1 MVSVFCFEVF
11 MKRTNP
17 ADIEAARFYELQ
29 NELDERKTRK
39 ATAII
44 TLSTVFLLLIGLGI
58 LIWTLPREDLSE
70 NENRVLAD
78 LPEFSANSLLDG
90 RLSGEVSDFCSDHF
104 PFRDF
109 FVELHS
115 SSELLLQGEANGV
128 ISGKSEVLAI
138 RPDIS
143 EKHLN
148 NLFETTNAINKFT
161 EDFENMGLE
170 SVTAIAP
177 FPTEVQENSMPRLW
191 SNAHLPDMTKNI
203 KNAVS
208 LEGVLDG
215 KENVWFKTDHHWTA
229 YGAYL
234 AYVNLGDD
242 LGYTPYEPRDFSVE
256 TVSDS
261 FYGTVYSRSGLYST
275 SPDTVE
281 LWRYKD
287 DEKFYDTSFLSKKD
301 KYAVFGG
308 GNRGHLTYNSDEEKP
323 RLLIIKD
330 SYANAV
336 IPFLAR
342 HFSLEVVDPRYF
354 YGDIYE
360 IAKKC
365 DKVLFLY
372 GAASLLTDT
381 DLVRLTLK

>member
-1 MVSVFCFEVF
+1 MAKINS
-11 MKRTNP
+11 
-17 ADIEAARFYELQ
+17 ADIDAMRFHELQ
-29 NELDERKTRK
+29 TELGKGKTRK
-39 ATAII
+39 LTAII
-44 TLSTVFLLLIGLGI
+44 ALSTVFLFLLGFGI
-58 LIWTLPREDLSE
+58 LIWTLPRAEFSE
-70 NENRVLAD
+70 NENRTLASA
-78 LPEFSANSLLDG
+78 PEIDANSIING
-90 RLSGEVSDFCSDHF
+90 RFTADVADFFSDHF

-115 SSELLLQGEANGV
+115 NAELVLQGEANEVINGKNGV
-128 ISGKSEVLAI
+128 LVI
-138 RPDIS
+138 RPEIS
-143 EKHLN
+143 VKHLK
-148 NLFETTNAINKFT
+148 NLSETTNAINKFT
-161 EDFENMGLE
+161 EDFENMELE

-177 FPTEVQENSMPRLW
+177 FPIEVQEISMPKLW
-191 SNAHLPDMTKNI
+191 SNAYLPDVTKNI
-203 KNAVS
+203 KSAIS
-208 LEGVLDG
+208 LKRSLDG
-215 KENVWFKTDHHWTA
+215 KENVWYKTDHHWTT

-234 AYVNLGDD
+234 AYANLGEYF
-242 LGYTPYEPRDFSVE
+242 GYTPYEPHDFSVE
-256 TVSDS
+256 TVSES
-261 FYGTVYSRSGLYST
+261 FYGTVYSKSGLYST
-275 SPDTVE
+275 PPDTLE
-281 LWRYKD
+281 LWRYAG
-287 DEKFYDTSFLSKKD
+287 DEKFYDMSFLSKKD

-308 GNRGHLTYNSDEEKP
+308 GNHGHLTYDSDAEKP